1 MSIVAISWVSMLPPA
16 AQGAAA
22 LFISTLRARIFFL
35 TAEVGECVEGQW
47 TLFVCSTVGT
57 VCVCPVNCE
66 QAGTRQAD
74 GTWMHDAGSAP
85 DPARA
90 RLSAG
95 S

>member
-1 MSIVAISWVSMLPPA
+1 MLPPA

-74 GTWMHDAGSAP
+74 GTARLDACRCMMLDP